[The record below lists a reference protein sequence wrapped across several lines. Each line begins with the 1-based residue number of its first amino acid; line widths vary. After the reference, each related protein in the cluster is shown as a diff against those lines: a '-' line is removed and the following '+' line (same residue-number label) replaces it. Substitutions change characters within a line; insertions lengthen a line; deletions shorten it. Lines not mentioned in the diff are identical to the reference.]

1 VAMSLVEIVMAI
13 VLGGILFRAL
23 TALALL

>member
-1 VAMSLVEIVMAI
+1 MSLVEIVMAI

-23 TALALL
+23 TALALP